1 MAVGRL
7 GEGLDMASRHGDPHD
22 RAVYDYHGER
32 IGVGAYM
39 PDTHRVDPHM
49 VERHDREQHHRAVT
63 GIDHGRYFEPAH
75 TAEHGPIHQELTR
88 EDREHM
94 HSRTHD
100 AEAMDPHH
108 VFHSAEQ
115 LPQMA
120 PHAFDDRQR
129 HAEVEQMAM
138 YHYQG

>member
-1 MAVGRL
+1 MRSYFNAALTMVVASAQQDLYNYGPGSPLMAVGRL
-7 GEGLDMASRHGDPHD
+7 GEGLDMASRHGDPYG
-22 RAVYDYHGER
+22 RTVYDHGER
-32 IGVGAYM
+32 ISAGGYM
-39 PDTHRVDPHM
+39 PETHRADPHM

-63 GIDHGRYFEPAH
+63 GIDHSRYFEPAH

-108 VFHSAEQ
+108 VFHSAE
-115 LPQMA
+115 
-120 PHAFDDRQR
+120 
-129 HAEVEQMAM
+129 
-138 YHYQG
+138 